1 MEAAVPVTIK
11 DIDGGV
17 TVATLLGRID
27 IAGAQDIDMPMNVL
41 AGSKR
46 KVVMD
51 LSQVEFLASMGI
63 RSIVLAAKSIM
74 SKRGTCSLVAPA
86 GNVRTVIEFCR
97 HRHDHSDVRH
107 PGRCGSGRVPWLTG
121 RLAWPKPHRRSAR
134 G

>member
-1 MEAAVPVTIK
+1 MEAAVPVTMK

-46 KVVMD
+46 KVVVD

-63 RSIVLAAKSIM
+63 RSIILAAKSIM
-74 SKRGTCSLVAPA
+74 SKRGTCSLVAPP
-86 GNVRTVIEFCR
+86 GNVRTVIESAGIDTIIPTF
-97 HRHDHSDVRH
+97 DTLDEAVRAAS
-107 PGRCGSGRVPWLTG
+107 PG
-121 RLAWPKPHRRSAR
+121 
-134 G
+134 

>member
-1 MEAAVPVTIK
+1 MCYGRNGTLAMEAAVPVTIK

-86 GNVRTVIEFCR
+86 GNVRTVIESAGIDTIIPTF
-97 HRHDHSDVRH
+97 DTLDDAVRAAS
-107 PGRCGSGRVPWLTG
+107 PG
-121 RLAWPKPHRRSAR
+121 
-134 G
+134 

>member
-1 MEAAVPVTIK
+1 MEAVVPVTMT
-11 DIDGGV
+11 DIEGGV

-46 KVVMD
+46 KVVVD

-86 GNVRTVIEFCR
+86 GNVRTVIESAGLDMIIPTF
-97 HRHDHSDVRH
+97 DTLDEAVRAAS
-107 PGRCGSGRVPWLTG
+107 PG
-121 RLAWPKPHRRSAR
+121 
-134 G
+134 